1 MTNSDVTRPNE
12 DYRSLGG
19 TRIVLSAAPAWPA
32 TRPTGWS
39 SMSAGD
45 WSTTKGKTMHVAP
58 PRIAGAEPGEAA
70 EDDGVDPIEKEP
82 LIALDALDEQSLTAA
97 DLARVKNA
105 ERKTREILQKYRAAM
120 REMMVRCEI
129 IDQDLSLKKH
139 RNPIHHVESR
149 IKSPESIFEKLGR
162 YGKEPTLENMERYI
176 MDIAGIRIIC
186 SYIQDVY
193 NMLDLLKRQD
203 DLIIVN
209 VKDYIKNPKPNG
221 YRSLHVII
229 RIPVYFLD
237 KKELIPVEIQLRTIA
252 MDFWASLEHDL
263 KYKAVRR
270 IQGIDSY
277 HELKDCSRIIE
288 EVESRMQILA
298 RALDADDED

>member
-1 MTNSDVTRPNE
+1 MKLFSQKDPVQAELEKMKKQEGRFLEKNRERKELFLNRFLQDKIPDR
-12 DYRSLGG
+12 LQG
-19 TRIVLSAAPAWPA
+19 TL
-32 TRPTGWS
+32 
-39 SMSAGD
+39 
-45 WSTTKGKTMHVAP
+45 
-58 PRIAGAEPGEAA
+58 EAA
-70 EDDGVDPIEKEP
+70 F
-82 LIALDALDEQSLTAA
+82 ARAFSL
-97 DLARVKNA
+97 
-105 ERKTREILQKYRAAM
+105 
-120 REMMVRCEI
+120 
-129 IDQDLSLKKH
+129 
-139 RNPIHHVESR
+139 
-149 IKSPESIFEKLGR
+149 IFE
-162 YGKEPTLENMERYI
+162 
-176 MDIAGIRIIC
+176 
-186 SYIQDVY
+186 
-193 NMLDLLKRQD
+193 
-203 DLIIVN
+203 
-209 VKDYIKNPKPNG
+209 KDYIKQPKPNG